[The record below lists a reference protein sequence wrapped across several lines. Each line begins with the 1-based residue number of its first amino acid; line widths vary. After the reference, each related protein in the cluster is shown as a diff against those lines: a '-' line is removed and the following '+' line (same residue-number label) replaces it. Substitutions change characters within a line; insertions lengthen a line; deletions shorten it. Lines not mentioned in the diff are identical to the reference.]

1 MDRKLFFKSI
11 SLLPFVGKPV
21 SANLLRS
28 FSSVLQFP
36 EQITTFFIGPA
47 RKKEKATLF
56 NIKSLDASYQ

>member
-28 FSSVLQFP
+28 FSSVFQFP
-36 EQITTFFIGPA
+36 VQIPILFICPA

-56 NIKSLDASYQ
+56 NIKSLDTSYQ